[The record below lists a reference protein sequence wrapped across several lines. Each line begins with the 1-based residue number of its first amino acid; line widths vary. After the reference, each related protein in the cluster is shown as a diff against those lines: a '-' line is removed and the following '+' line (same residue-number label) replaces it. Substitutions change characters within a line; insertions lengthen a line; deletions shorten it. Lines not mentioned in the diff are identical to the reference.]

1 MTLSRHLRRAVPA
14 LALVLCVVSVSG
26 CKWMR
31 APSPY
36 AQSPENRPLEV
47 PPDLSL
53 PSTTQAMRIPQ
64 VAPAAT
70 APARAAQA
78 ASSAAFVVADSKA
91 STWRRV
97 GLALER
103 IEGVEIR
110 ERVELVGAYNIGFRG
125 ESFLVNV
132 AEEGPNARVSA
143 VGGDGREASSAAAGA
158 LLGELRQRLM

>member
-1 MTLSRHLRRAVPA
+1 MTPSRHLNRAVPA
-14 LALVLCVVSVSG
+14 LALILCVVSVSG

-53 PSTTQAMRIPQ
+53 PATSQAMRIPT
-64 VAPAAT
+64 VAPAAAT
-70 APARAAQA
+70 PARAAQA

-103 IEGVEIR
+103 IDGARIG
-110 ERVELVGAYNIGFRG
+110 ERIELVGAYNVSFRG
-125 ESFLVNV
+125 ESFLINV
-132 AEEGPNARVSA
+132 SEDGPNARVSA
-143 VGGDGREASSAAAGA
+143 AGGDGRESGSAAAGA
-158 LLGELRQRLM
+158 LLAELRQRLM

>member
-53 PSTTQAMRIPQ
+53 PTTTQAMRIPP
-64 VAPAAT
+64 VAAAPA
-70 APARAAQA
+70 APARAALA

-103 IEGVEIR
+103 IDGVEIR
-110 ERVELVGAYNIGFRG
+110 ERVELVGAYNVNFRG
-125 ESFLVNV
+125 ESLLVNI
-132 AEEGPNARVSA
+132 ADDGANARVSA
-143 VGGDGREASSAAAGA
+143 VGGDGRESGSAAASA